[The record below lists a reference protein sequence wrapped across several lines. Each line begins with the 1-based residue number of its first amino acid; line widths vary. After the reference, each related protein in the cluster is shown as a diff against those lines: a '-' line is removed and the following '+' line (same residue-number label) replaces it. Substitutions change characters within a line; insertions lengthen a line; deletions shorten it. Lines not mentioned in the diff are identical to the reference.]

1 MPLAL
6 ESAPSSHTHFTRLQW
21 TRGAMDPIVAKTFDE
36 MLKRMEDLDAHSTER
51 WGCLEKRVDDVSTA
65 LWEREIMV
73 DSRTA
78 SLEDFVSSQY
88 TTTVVADNWGSH
100 FESRVSGLETC
111 MADLEL
117 IRLAEIRDE
126 HDDRVEALEQAV
138 AELQAWRPEVNGYI
152 DDARY
157 ELHRLT
163 KSHTTPLQ
171 QPTLS
176 SRPELISV
184 ACSGGSKTDWPS
196 GHCNA
201 STTWETSYS
210 VVTTVAPTP
219 TNGMSMIPQPD
230 LPPDR
235 RPAPSPFHPYPPPRP
250 TSWNQPQFNPPPIS
264 SQI

>member
-1 MPLAL
+1 
-6 ESAPSSHTHFTRLQW
+6 
-21 TRGAMDPIVAKTFDE
+21 
-36 MLKRMEDLDAHSTER
+36 
-51 WGCLEKRVDDVSTA
+51 
-65 LWEREIMV
+65 MV

-138 AELQAWRPEVNGYI
+138 AELQAWRPEVNRYI

-163 KSHTTPLQ
+163 KSHTTPL
-171 QPTLS
+171 
-176 SRPELISV
+176 
-184 ACSGGSKTDWPS
+184 
-196 GHCNA
+196 
-201 STTWETSYS
+201 
-210 VVTTVAPTP
+210 
-219 TNGMSMIPQPD
+219 
-230 LPPDR
+230 
-235 RPAPSPFHPYPPPRP
+235 
-250 TSWNQPQFNPPPIS
+250 
-264 SQI
+264 